1 MPQSAP
7 GSRVIVVSMI
17 QVQVQGERS
26 SRTPLARARKPAI
39 ACQMPP
45 VIFELGGSLE
55 IHLLVLCNARQGY
68 ARVAPSKKSMKENME
83 HLFEYID
90 I

>member
-1 MPQSAP
+1 M
-7 GSRVIVVSMI
+7 
-17 QVQVQGERS
+17 
-26 SRTPLARARKPAI
+26 KPAI
-39 ACQMPP
+39 ACQIPP

-55 IHLLVLCNARQGY
+55 IHLLVLCIARQGY